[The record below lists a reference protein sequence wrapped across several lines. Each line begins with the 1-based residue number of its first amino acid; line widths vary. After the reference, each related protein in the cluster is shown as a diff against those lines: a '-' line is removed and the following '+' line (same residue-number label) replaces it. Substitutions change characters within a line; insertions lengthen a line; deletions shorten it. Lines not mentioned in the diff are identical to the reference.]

1 LVKNGGFRQFFPVN
15 PSLDARHNLGNAL
28 ASTGQGTA
36 VWEPRY
42 VNETAICPGKRLVF
56 LLLMRLGFIEV
67 VSYTGKFAGHQ
78 EIAG

>member
-1 LVKNGGFRQFFPVN
+1 M
-15 PSLDARHNLGNAL
+15 GNAL

-42 VNETAICPGKRLVF
+42 VNETAICLGKRLVF

-67 VSYTGKFAGHQ
+67 VSYTEKFAGNQ

>member
-1 LVKNGGFRQFFPVN
+1 
-15 PSLDARHNLGNAL
+15 
-28 ASTGQGTA
+28 
-36 VWEPRY
+36 

-67 VSYTGKFAGHQ
+67 VSYTGKFAGNQ